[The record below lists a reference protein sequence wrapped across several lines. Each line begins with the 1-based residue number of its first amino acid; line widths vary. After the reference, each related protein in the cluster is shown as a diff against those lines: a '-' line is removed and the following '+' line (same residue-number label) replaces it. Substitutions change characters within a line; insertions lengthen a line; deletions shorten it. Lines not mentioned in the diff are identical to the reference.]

1 MYMYIATLAN
11 LTAALT
17 TGVAS
22 MASLHSYKF
31 EIPRSRGNIDA
42 TTWGWLRAE
51 TPEASS

>member
-22 MASLHSYKF
+22 M
-31 EIPRSRGNIDA
+31 SRLTQLQVWD
-42 TTWGWLRAE
+42 TE
-51 TPEASS
+51 E